1 MDEIKINKSTSIL
14 EALKRMDE
22 LGKKLLV
29 ITEGDQF
36 INVLSIGDIQ
46 RAIINNFGLDTAVND
61 ITRSIITVAS
71 TNDSIEKI
79 REQMIALRTEFMPVV
94 SPDGLL
100 EKLIFWEELF
110 EQKDKQYNPIDLP
123 VIIMAGGFGK
133 RLKPF
138 TNVLPKPLIPFGDK
152 TMIETIIE
160 SFRKHNCQEF
170 HLSVNYKAELI
181 EFYLNENYK
190 GDNDLQLNYFREQQ
204 PLGTAGSL
212 HLLRDKIDSTFFVS
226 NCDILVEQDYAEIRN
241 YHVNNKNEL
250 TVVAALKHFSI
261 PYGTLETGE
270 EGILTSI
277 TEKPEQSY
285 LINSGLYILE
295 PHLLKDIPENKFYH
309 ITTLINDLMQQNR
322 RVGVFPVS
330 EKSWKDVGEWKE
342 FYKNIE
348 S

>member
-46 RAIINNFGLDTAVND
+46 RAIINNVGLDTAVND

-100 EKLIFWEELF
+100 EKIIYWEELF

-226 NCDILVEQDYAEIRN
+226 NCDILVEQDYSEILN

>member
-1 MDEIKINKSTSIL
+1 MNEIRINKSTSIL
-14 EALKRMDE
+14 QALKRMDE
-22 LGKKLLV
+22 LGKKLLI
-29 ITEGDQF
+29 ITEGDKF
-36 INVLSIGDIQ
+36 VNVLSIGDIQ
-46 RAIINNFGLDTAVND
+46 RAIINNISLEATVNE

-71 TNDSIEKI
+71 TNDSLEMIK
-79 REQMIALRTEFMPVV
+79 EQMIALRTEFMPVV
-94 SPDGLL
+94 SPEGLL
-100 EKLIFWEELF
+100 KKVIFWEDLF
-110 EQKDKQYNPIDLP
+110 EQKDKHYKPIDLP

-138 TNVLPKPLIPFGDK
+138 TNVLPKPLIPFWDK
-152 TMIETIIE
+152 TMIETIID

-181 EFYLNENYK
+181 EFYLGETYKNEQNIE
-190 GDNDLQLNYFREQQ
+190 LNYFREQQ

-212 HLLRDKIDSTFFVS
+212 HLLKDKINKTFFVS
-226 NCDILVEQDYAEIRN
+226 NCDILVEQDYSEILN
-241 YHVNNKNEL
+241 YHRSNKNEL

-295 PHLLKDIPENKFYH
+295 PHLLEDIPENKFYH
-309 ITTLINDLMQQNR
+309 ITTLINDLMEQNR

-342 FYKNIE
+342 FYKNVE
-348 S
+348 L

>member
-46 RAIINNFGLDTAVND
+46 RAIINNVGLDTAVND

-100 EKLIFWEELF
+100 EKIIFWEELF
-110 EQKDKQYNPIDLP
+110 EQNDKQYNPIDLP

-226 NCDILVEQDYAEIRN
+226 NCDILVEQDYSEILN

-270 EGILTSI
+270 EGILTNI

>member
-1 MDEIKINKSTSIL
+1 MNEIKINKSTSIL
-14 EALKRMDE
+14 QSLKRMDE
-22 LGKKLLV
+22 LGKKLLI
-29 ITEGDQF
+29 ITEGDKF
-36 INVLSIGDIQ
+36 VNVLSIGDIQ
-46 RAIINNFGLDTAVND
+46 RAIINNVSLETAVNE

-71 TNDSIEKI
+71 TNDSLEKI
-79 REQMIALRTEFMPVV
+79 KEQMIALRTEFMPVV
-94 SPDGLL
+94 SPEGLL
-100 EKLIFWEELF
+100 EKVIFWEDLF
-110 EQKDKQYNPIDLP
+110 EQKDKQHKPIDLP

-152 TMIETIIE
+152 TMIETIID

-181 EFYLNENYK
+181 EFYLSEAYK
-190 GDNDLQLNYFREQQ
+190 AEQNIELNYFREQQ

-212 HLLRDKIDSTFFVS
+212 HLLKDKINKTFFVS
-226 NCDILVEQDYAEIRN
+226 NCDILVEQDYSEILN
-241 YHVNNKNEL
+241 YHRSNKNEL

-295 PHLLKDIPENKFYH
+295 PHLLEDIPENKFYH
-309 ITTLINDLMQQNR
+309 ITTLINDLMEQNR

-342 FYKNIE
+342 FYKNVE
-348 S
+348 F